1 MKKTPHGN
9 HKYRLLIKTGWL
21 CSAVVLCLIAFVH
34 LKGSLFFTVK
44 ERVNVVVYGQQALYY
59 SLGLKDNLHYVIP
72 YYSDL
77 QIQVP
82 GGYGFYR
89 VGALGKLITLEKKPN
104 LYKKAFSAA
113 STSFTDYY
121 FFPKTTQ
128 VFYGKAEDQKQ
139 SVPNPIVFLFHH
151 TNANW
156 FDRIYLTLFFL
167 GKRTNDFINLSN
179 IQTTVREGNKALSA
193 DEFAKQYQ
201 GYFYHRSIRDEGFN
215 IQVQYSHDYT
225 TGVMLGR
232 VLEGNGIRVADIT
245 EQSIDIKKRCIIKE
259 NKETVSQ
266 TALVLKNFFGCSL
279 VKEKTGIYDI
289 LFIIGSLEKEWEVD

>member
-1 MKKTPHGN
+1 MRKQIIHKTYRKL
-9 HKYRLLIKTGWL
+9 KYFFLLLLVIISIFVYLNLKT
-21 CSAVVLCLIAFVH
+21 
-34 LKGSLFFTVK
+34 SLFFTVK

-89 VGALGKLITLEKKPN
+89 VGALGKLITLEKKPD

-179 IQTTVREGNKALSA
+179 IQTTVREGDKALSA

-215 IQVQYSHDYT
+215 IQVQYLHDYT

-232 VLEGNGIRVADIT
+232 VLEGNGIRVADIS
-245 EQSIDIKKRCIIKE
+245 EQSIDINKRCIIKE